1 MQLQQQQQAL
11 GQGQGGSQSLA
22 SSSRASRRN
31 KYANTS
37 SAGSDLLGAAYSYGN
52 VAGPG
57 PGQGAAGSEG
67 ATYGYGTPNNY
78 NQGMLPYAGNN
89 KSAPDMGQ
97 ILPHISAGSAAA
109 ATGGTRTSS
118 WISFTILTFWTA
130 FRRRHEVFSNLLFK

>member
-109 ATGGTRTSS
+109 ASGGTR
-118 WISFTILTFWTA
+118 ISG
-130 FRRRHEVFSNLLFK
+130 